1 MSVDPIFPN
10 KDETTLGVWEAPH
23 VIESKTNSLN
33 SPPIGPSGCHQCGGS
48 ASVNIHP
55 GTDAAD
61 ESSIQ
66 RSKYFFEDGSVTF
79 SVRTVQPRKYCAH

>member
-33 SPPIGPSGCHQCGGS
+33 TIGPSGCRQHGGS

-61 ESSIQ
+61 ELSAQ
-66 RSKYFFEDGSVTF
+66 RSKYFFEDGNVTF
-79 SVRTVQPRKYCAH
+79 SVRAVQPRKYCAH